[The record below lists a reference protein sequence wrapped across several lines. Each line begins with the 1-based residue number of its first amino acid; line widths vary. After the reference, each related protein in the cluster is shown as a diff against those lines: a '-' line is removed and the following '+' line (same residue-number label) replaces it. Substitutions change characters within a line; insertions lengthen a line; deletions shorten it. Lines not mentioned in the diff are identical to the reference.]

1 MLITVEHIRAAHLCG
16 RGLVNRM
23 KRVGMTDEEIMNAL
37 QNGMPEEQVRAY
49 GDAQMNAVIELA
61 HRMEA
66 EKKANG

>member
-1 MLITVEHIRAAHLCG
+1 MIITVEHIRASGLCG
-16 RGLVNRM
+16 RGLVNRL
-23 KRVGMTDEEIMNAL
+23 KAVGLTDEQIMNAL

-49 GDAQMNAVIELA
+49 GDAQMNQVIELA

>member
-1 MLITVEHIRAAHLCG
+1 MIITVEHIRAAKLCG
-16 RGLVNRM
+16 SGLVNRL
-23 KRVGMTDEEIMNAL
+23 KRIGLTNEQILHAL

-49 GDAQMNAVIELA
+49 GDAQMNQVIELA